1 MTKINIIQTIKN
13 QEMDRK
19 EFLKYGGIVLLGIVG
34 LKGVTSLLTS
44 SNEHPIVGLVEK
56 SESHGFGSGKY
67 GA

>member
-1 MTKINIIQTIKN
+1 
-13 QEMDRK
+13 MDRK